1 MTNSERRK
9 AKWDNIDLELM
20 GVEGEIERV
29 GQCLE
34 DDPGNHQVEAELR
47 ALLYKFDSLF
57 VSLIR
62 G

>member
-1 MTNSERRK
+1 
-9 AKWDNIDLELM
+9 M

-29 GQCLE
+29 GQNLK
-34 DDPGNHQVEAELR
+34 DDPGNHEVEAQLK